1 MKDKHV
7 KFLTLAKKDPITLFE
22 MIPELKDELA
32 LTMLEEKASTLIQY
46 DGIRYILE
54 DSDWFMTEA
63 EGFHREMIEALK
75 EDR

>member
-7 KFLTLAKKDPITLFE
+7 KFLALAKKNPIALFE
-22 MIPELKDELA
+22 MIPELERELA

-46 DGIRYILE
+46 DGIRHILD
-54 DSDWFMTEA
+54 DSDWFIAEA
-63 EGFHREMIEALK
+63 EGFHQEWIEALK